1 MALCKYDPKKGTVQY
16 SGAYNPLIHISKNEI
31 NQLKGDSQP
40 VGLHTGKKL
49 AFTSNEI
56 QVPKGVMLYIY
67 SDGFPDQ
74 FGGEKGKKY
83 LSGKFKKFLLSI
95 SDKPIDEQNRLIKAE
110 FTNWIGDHE
119 QIDDVCVMGVRIT

>member
-1 MALCKYDPKKGTVQY
+1 
-16 SGAYNPLIHISKNEI
+16 
-31 NQLKGDSQP
+31 
-40 VGLHTGKKL
+40 
-49 AFTSNEI
+49 
-56 QVPKGVMLYIY
+56 MLYIY

-95 SDKPIDEQNRLIKAE
+95 SDKPIDEQNTLIKAE